1 MKKILHISAFILILA
16 GSLQVTIAQSEN
28 EFKTLIKDGQLGGFA
43 SFGAAYS
50 LIDDRSSIIF
60 NARGGIMVKHIFSI
74 GFAGATFMN
83 DYQQIS
89 PGSSLESS
97 LVGGYGGAYT
107 EMFLLQHFPIHISI
121 PVIAGLGAVS
131 YSEWDRSTSDGFTQT
146 GILEDET
153 TFFIVEPGAE
163 LNFRMARWLKVAL
176 FTNYRFTTP
185 LSERFADEYSVD
197 RDGIE
202 GYSFGINL
210 KVGKF

>member
-1 MKKILHISAFILILA
+1 MDKKLYIPVFILLLASCFYSISA
-16 GSLQVTIAQSEN
+16 QDDNEYKTI
-28 EFKTLIKDGQLGGFA
+28 IKDGEIGGFA

-50 LIDDRSSIIF
+50 LVDNRNSIVLHS
-60 NARGGIMVKHIFSI
+60 RGGIVVRHCFSI

-89 PGSSLESS
+89 PGSNLESS
-97 LVGGYGGAYT
+97 LVGGYGGVYS
-107 EMFLLQHFPIHISI
+107 EVFILQRAPIHISI
-121 PVIAGLGAVS
+121 PVIAGLGGVS
-131 YSEWDRSTSDGFTQT
+131 YSEWDRASSDGFTQT
-146 GILEDET
+146 GTIKDET

-163 LNFRMARWLKVAL
+163 INFRLARWLKAA
-176 FTNYRFTTP
+176 FYSTYRFTTP
-185 LSERFADEYSVD
+185 LSERFANEYNVN